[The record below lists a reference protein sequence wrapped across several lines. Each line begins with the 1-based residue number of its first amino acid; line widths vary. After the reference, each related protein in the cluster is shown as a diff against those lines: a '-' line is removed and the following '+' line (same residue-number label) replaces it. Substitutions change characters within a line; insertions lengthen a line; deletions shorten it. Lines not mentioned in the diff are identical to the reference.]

1 LIASRVQTAEKQAGI
16 MSKMTDYAQ
25 FIKLRLAS
33 LVVFSAVIGYFFGI
47 NHLNLESNWMQL
59 TALILGGF
67 LVTGSSNGFNQ
78 IIERDFDKIMSRTQ
92 NRPLPAGRMTLTEA
106 WVVAII
112 TGLAGIAILTIYTN
126 ILSGILGALAL
137 LLYTAVY
144 TPMKRVTPFAVFV
157 GAFPGAIPPMLGCV
171 AATEGFGSIGM
182 AAILL
187 FAIQFMWQFPHFWAI
202 AWVSHDD
209 YKKAG
214 FHLLPSPGGRD
225 KASAFQ
231 TVIYT
236 IVLIPISLAP
246 FLFHMTG
253 IISAAIILVCGT
265 GFLLQA
271 LKLYRDCEVSS
282 ARKLMFGSFIYLPA
296 VQLALLFG

>member
-1 LIASRVQTAEKQAGI
+1 

-47 NHLNLESNWMQL
+47 NHFGLESNWIQL

-78 IIERDFDKIMSRTQ
+78 IIERDFDKIMARTQ

-106 WVVAII
+106 WIVAIV
-112 TGLAGIAILTIYTN
+112 TGIAGVAILTIYTN

-137 LLYTAVY
+137 VLYAAVY

-202 AWVSHDD
+202 AWVQHDD

-231 TVIYT
+231 TVVYT
-236 IVLIPISLAP
+236 IVLIPVSLAP
-246 FLFHMTG
+246 FFFHMTG
-253 IISAAIILVCGT
+253 IISAAIILVCGV
-265 GFLLQA
+265 GFLIQA
-271 LKLYRDCEVSS
+271 LKLYRDCEISP

>member
-1 LIASRVQTAEKQAGI
+1 

-33 LVVFSAVIGYFFGI
+33 LVVFSAVIGYFIGI
-47 NHLNLESNWMQL
+47 KHLGVESSWMQL

-78 IIERDFDKIMSRTQ
+78 IIERDTDKLMTRTQ
-92 NRPLPAGRMTLTEA
+92 NRPLPTGRMSLTEA
-106 WVVAII
+106 WMVAVI
-112 TGLAGIAILTIYTN
+112 TGVAGIAILTIYNN
-126 ILSGILGALAL
+126 ILSGILGATAL
-137 LLYTAVY
+137 LLYTLVY
-144 TPMKRVTPFAVFV
+144 TPSKKVTPFATFI
-157 GAFPGAIPPMLGCV
+157 GAFPGAIPPMLGYV
-171 AATEGFGSIGM
+171 AVTPGFGAINLEAGM
-182 AAILL
+182 L
-187 FAIQFMWQFPHFWAI
+187 FATQFMWQFPHFWGI
-202 AWVSHDD
+202 AWVSHED

-231 TVIYT
+231 TVVYT
-236 IVLIPISLAP
+236 LVLIPVSLFP
-246 FLFHMTG
+246 FLFHLTG
-253 IISAAIILVCGT
+253 IISASIILICGI
-265 GFLLQA
+265 GFLIQA
-271 LKLYRDCEVSS
+271 LKLYRDCEISS